1 MDIMRELGQQP
12 QIPNSLQSFGRVRS
26 LHMVLVGTLA
36 DNARS
41 SAKLPHGR
49 FFKWRSWYHARQ
61 HYPQSAFRWDF
72 NDIPTKSILVHFQW
86 YTYKPLSSAFSI
98 IYLFGVN
105 SIIYLQ
111 HIFRCDFN
119 NIFLSEILMI
129 YLQSAFWCVFDN
141 IPTICI
147 LVHLRW
153 YTHNVHLGGIIMV
166 YPQSAFWCIFDDIP
180 IWCKFNDIPTNCF
193 LVRFL
198 W

>member
-1 MDIMRELGQQP
+1 MDIIRELGQQP
-12 QIPNSLQSFGRVRS
+12 QIPNSLQSFGHVRS

-49 FFKWRSWYHARQ
+49 FFKWRSWYRARQ

-98 IYLFGVN
+98 MYLFGVN
-105 SIIYLQ
+105 SMIYLQ
-111 HIFRCDFN
+111 DIFRCDFN
-119 NIFLSEILMI
+119 NIFSSEILMI
-129 YLQSAFWCVFDN
+129 YLQSAFWCVFDD

-147 LVHLRW
+147 LVQIQW
-153 YTHNVHLGGIIMV
+153 YTYKLLFGEISMITYKAFFGAFSMI
-166 YPQSAFWCIFDDIP
+166 YPQSTFECNS
-180 IWCKFNDIPTNCF
+180 NDIPTKHK
-193 LVRFL
+193 
-198 W
+198 